1 MKTSLYKPRYMDFKD
16 IEHNYE
22 YDNEGI
28 NELGYVKIK
37 MKFMYLKYFILF
49 IIINS
54 YLIYFMLSN
63 HYL

>member
-1 MKTSLYKPRYMDFKD
+1 MDFKD
-16 IEHNYE
+16 IENNYE

-49 IIINS
+49 LIINS
-54 YLIYFMLSN
+54 YLIYFMLSK